1 MDEPEEKAPKNQTA
15 PEKIVK
21 LDIVKDHP
29 F

>member
-1 MDEPEEKAPKNQTA
+1 MDEPEEKAPKNQIA
-15 PEKIVK
+15 PEKNVK